1 MSVEERDEFNPY
13 RAPESEGTVRREPS
27 PRRHLAGRVERMLA
41 AILDSMLYVPAFF
54 WLLMG
59 NAAAFLSDSVTYQ
72 LDRAGTLGIL
82 LFLATCL
89 VIFSLQSFLLALHG
103 WTLGKRVLKLRVVA
117 VDGRP
122 ASFVQLVILRSLLP
136 GLAGFC
142 CGMFSLIDAL
152 FIFGDERRCLHDLL
166 AGTIVVNA

>member
-1 MSVEERDEFNPY
+1 VSVEERDEHNPY
-13 RAPESEGTVRREPS
+13 RAPESEGAVRREPS
-27 PRRHLAGRVERMLA
+27 PRRHLAGRVERLLA
-41 AILDSMLYVPAFF
+41 AILDSLLYVPAFL

-82 LFLATCL
+82 LFIATC
-89 VIFSLQSFLLALHG
+89 VGIFSLQSFLLTAHG
-103 WTLGKRVLKLRVVA
+103 WTLGKRVLKLRVVT
-117 VDGRP
+117 VDGQRVG
-122 ASFVQLVILRSLLP
+122 FVQVVLLRSLIP
-136 GLAGFC
+136 GLAAFC
-142 CGMFSLIDAL
+142 CGLFSLIDAL